1 MGIKRERV
9 QGGGNSGVR
18 RREEE
23 GGLKDGLQPCLQ
35 LYRTI
40 DATAAAA
47 GSKAPIDAVTISAR
61 KTGHVVALVRVIA
74 VGTITPLDPF
84 IFVFGF
90 CFG

>member
-1 MGIKRERV
+1 M
-9 QGGGNSGVR
+9 
-18 RREEE
+18 EEE

-40 DATAAAA
+40 DATAAAT

-61 KTGHVVALVRVIA
+61 KTGHVVALVIA

-84 IFVFGF
+84 IFVF
-90 CFG
+90 CFGSE